1 MGKAHGVCVLA
12 DRDALFGGLDLR
24 AQRAVQA

>member
-12 DRDALFGGLDLR
+12 DRDALFGDLDLR
-24 AQRAVQA
+24 AERAVQA